1 MSQQDP
7 LNSAAQRRE
16 VVIATL
22 AAAVHRWHRERIRAG
37 VRASRAASIAPA
49 EFPSDPASRRG
60 RLVYRRPISSLCRL
74 GQKARRVRAVW
85 RLRGLA
91 RRALGSR
98 PISEPTGQDTGC
110 LVMGASKSSRTLGV
124 SG

>member
-7 LNSAAQRRE
+7 LDSAANRRE

-49 EFPSDPASRRG
+49 EHRKP
-60 RLVYRRPISSLCRL
+60 
-74 GQKARRVRAVW
+74 
-85 RLRGLA
+85 
-91 RRALGSR
+91 
-98 PISEPTGQDTGC
+98 E
-110 LVMGASKSSRTLGV
+110 SSRLDRAKDDRPDRPLPIDSDTAAGHVETERAGGL
-124 SG
+124 SWR

>member
-7 LNSAAQRRE
+7 LDSAAQRRE

-49 EFPSDPASRRG
+49 EHHKPESSRLDPAEDD
-60 RLVYRRPISSLCRL
+60 RPDRPPPLDSDTAACHVGSD
-74 GQKARRVRAVW
+74 RAGGLSW
-85 RLRGLA
+85 R
-91 RRALGSR
+91 
-98 PISEPTGQDTGC
+98 
-110 LVMGASKSSRTLGV
+110 
-124 SG
+124 

>member
-60 RLVYRRPISSLCRL
+60 RLVYRRPGLPLAASWPETPQNP
-74 GQKARRVRAVW
+74 G
-85 RLRGLA
+85 GLA
-91 RRALGSR
+91 IRALCPPRSR
-98 PISEPTGQDTGC
+98 FESISEPTDQDTGC

>member
-49 EFPSDPASRRG
+49 EFLTGPRKRAGFAWRPG
-60 RLVYRRPISSLCRL
+60 WFPRLVSQAGFRRW
-74 GQKARRVRAVW
+74 G
-85 RLRGLA
+85 
-91 RRALGSR
+91 GSAI
-98 PISEPTGQDTGC
+98 P
-110 LVMGASKSSRTLGV
+110 A
-124 SG
+124 